1 MEILKGKK
9 KLKSLDHVTQ
19 NLPLGAK
26 CLLMKASVHLTRVS
40 GMYARNSGIKDKY
53 ITSIQSDNF
62 DNWVTEKKCLL
73 KVIIHTSD
81 IEVMFPEID
90 FESL

>member
-1 MEILKGKK
+1 MKILKEKK
-9 KLKSLDHVTQ
+9 KLKSLDHITP

-40 GMYARNSGIKDKY
+40 RMYARNSAIKDKY
-53 ITSIQSDNF
+53 ITSMQSDNF
-62 DNWVTEKKCLL
+62 DNCVTEKKCLL

>member
-1 MEILKGKK
+1 MKILKGKK
-9 KLKSLDHVTQ
+9 KLKSLHHVTP

-26 CLLMKASVHLTRVS
+26 CLLMKVPVHLTGVS
-40 GMYARNSGIKDKY
+40 GMHARNSGIKDKY

-62 DNWVTEKKCLL
+62 DNWVTECLL